1 MKARLSEDSLG
12 SPGAEFTEA
21 VKCFKSKFGLV
32 QENLMHPKEPWFID
46 SDGSFEQQGQGLL
59 VTGLSSSYSSYKL
72 ETP

>member
-1 MKARLSEDSLG
+1 
-12 SPGAEFTEA
+12 
-21 VKCFKSKFGLV
+21 
-32 QENLMHPKEPWFID
+32 MHPKEPWFID